1 MAQIYIVICDT
12 QKNVLVAKKNSVCSF
27 WQGKQ
32 TSKTTIVNGGGQYA
46 YPGGRLKH
54 GVTPENGAYT
64 EFYEETGISQTT
76 VTQLISRHNVKVY
89 KNHTGKVLYSVLFLV
104 VSDAGLIQLAKTSH
118 TNILFGYVTDK
129 ELNSVEIMSIQE
141 AKDVFSDKNDPVIGW
156 FHQPTIDIDTV

>member
-54 GVTPENGAYT
+54 GVTPENGAYS
-64 EFYEETGISQTT
+64 FVSLSPFFASSQ
-76 VTQLISRHNVKVY
+76 LDLASRYVAY
-89 KNHTGKVLYSVLFLV
+89 LV
-104 VSDAGLIQLAKTSH
+104 S
-118 TNILFGYVTDK
+118 
-129 ELNSVEIMSIQE
+129 
-141 AKDVFSDKNDPVIGW
+141 
-156 FHQPTIDIDTV
+156 